1 MIVVQY
7 LVKMVCVPLTVH
19 HQVLTMLLL
28 RVITSFAVS
37 ITIIIIIYLLLL
49 LLFISSL

>member
-7 LVKMVCVPLTVH
+7 LVKMICVPLTVH

-28 RVITSFAVS
+28 RVITSLAVS
-37 ITIIIIIYLLLL
+37 ITILLLL
-49 LLFISSL
+49 LLLLLLYFIISL